1 MRHFFRI
8 NPDGYVFKLFSPIHI
23 LTLVALVLGLFIILM
38 LYRKGD
44 VRLKPIAKVLF
55 VALLIE
61 QFLLYFWYFFLM
73 GFDPVQALP
82 LYSCRIAMLAIILS
96 VIIKSDS
103 LLLFGGYLG
112 FPGGILALIS
122 PVLDNFSYPH
132 LTNFTYFLGHLLLC
146 WLCFIILVEKAGT
159 KKQLSKVVIYTVLFF
174 IITYF
179 VDIHYGANYSYMLWA
194 PIFTSQFA
202 KLNHGVYIFVLIMI
216 YTLILTLTHLGFK
229 SLRKHL
235 VKINSNINIVF

>member
-1 MRHFFRI
+1 MRHFFRT
-8 NPDGYVFKLFSPIHI
+8 NPDGYVFKLFTPIHI
-23 LTLVALVLGLFIILM
+23 AALVTLVLGLVFIFL
-38 LYRKGD
+38 LFKKGSKI
-44 VRLKPIAKVLF
+44 LKPLAKVLF

-82 LYSCRIAMLAIILS
+82 LYSCRIAMLSIILA

-122 PVLDNFSYPH
+122 PVLDSFSFPH

-146 WLCFIILVEKAGT
+146 WLCFIILIEKTGT
-159 KKQLSKVVIYTVLFF
+159 KTQLLKVLIYTIVFF

-179 VDIHYGANYSYMLWA
+179 VDINYGANYSYMLWA
-194 PIFTSQFA
+194 PVFTSQFA
-202 KLNHGVYIFVLIMI
+202 KLSHELYIFVLLSI
-216 YTLILTLTHLGFK
+216 YAIILFLTHIGFK
-229 SLRKHL
+229 SLRNYL
-235 VKINSNINIVF
+235 LKIKSNINIVF